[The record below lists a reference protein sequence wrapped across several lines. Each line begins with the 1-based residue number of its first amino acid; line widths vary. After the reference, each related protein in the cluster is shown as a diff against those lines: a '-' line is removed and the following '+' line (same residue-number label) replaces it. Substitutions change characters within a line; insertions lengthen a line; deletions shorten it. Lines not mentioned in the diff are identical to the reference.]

1 MKKVNRNA
9 EQYFAPAIESIDI
22 LPEGIFCTSPGD
34 AEDGGNEAGG
44 NDGELGYYFLW

>member
-9 EQYFAPAIESIDI
+9 EQYSAPSIESIDL
-22 LPEGIFCTSPGD
+22 LPEGIFCTSPGG
-34 AEDGGNEAGG
+34 AEDGGNEDGG

>member
-1 MKKVNRNA
+1 MKIVNRNA
-9 EQYFAPAIESIDI
+9 EQYSAPAIESIDI

-34 AEDGGNEAGG
+34 AEDGENEAGG